1 MKKKTKQI
9 AALLVILA
17 LSALSSQRTLA
28 AASANLNQARNGTD
42 ASPTNPINWVNGNLG
57 TSQAHY
63 IEGMS
68 SPYQCVMTG
77 ITIGVQVSI
86 IIEYDIKNSS
96 QNAFDYLT
104 YYNRINPH
112 AFFQHSNPETIDPLA
127 GSGLSAL
134 TPSTTYPIPVPSS
147 AGSPVAGQ
155 PAASYNSLSASDR
168 LMTLFNGT
176 IDTIYYVSQGSLSA
190 TQSQTQVMVKFTPIS
205 TTAVL
210 AWGGHIASRN
220 DWGYTGGSP
229 RSAGGISGSPF
240 HMRLISWNY
249 GSIGS
254 QDRSLSGGT
263 VSAPPAPLPVEL
275 IHFSAHSENNANHL
289 DWTTASEINNDYFI
303 VQRASGNTNFESLA
317 IVHGAGN
324 TSTATDYAWV
334 DSRPLSGL
342 SYYRLIQTD
351 YDGATNIL
359 GPVCV
364 QSGSKHKALE
374 EFKAYANATSQDFF
388 ISFYSPHKGTAKLDV
403 LNAEGKL
410 THTETLVTDE
420 GNNFIRIDD
429 CRLAAKGMYFVRL
442 TQDAIVSPVQKIVR
456 N

>member
-1 MKKKTKQI
+1 MEKKTQQI
-9 AALLVILA
+9 ATLLMILA
-17 LSALSSQRTLA
+17 VLAVISTKSFA

-57 TSQAHY
+57 SSQAHY

-104 YYNRINPH
+104 HYNRINPH
-112 AFFQHSNPETIDPLA
+112 AFFQHSTAETIDPLA
-127 GSGLSAL
+127 GSGLSPL
-134 TPSTTYPIPVPSS
+134 TPSTTYPIPVPST

-155 PAASYNSLSASDR
+155 PAASYNALSASDR

-176 IDTIYYVSQGSLSA
+176 IDTIYYVSQGSLNA

-220 DWGYTGGSP
+220 DWGYVSGNP

-275 IHFSAHSENNANHL
+275 LHFSAHSENGANHL

-303 VQRASGNTNFESLA
+303 VQRSSTGNGYESLA
-317 IVHGAGN
+317 ILYGAGN
-324 TSTATDYAWV
+324 SSTATQYSWEDM
-334 DSRPLSGL
+334 RPLAGL
-342 SYYRLIQTD
+342 NYYRLVQTD
-351 YDGATNIL
+351 YDGMTTIY
-359 GPVCV
+359 GPICV
-364 QSGSKHKALE
+364 QSGSKHRSLE
-374 EFKAYANATSQDFF
+374 EFKAYSNVTADDFYV
-388 ISFYSPHKGTAKLDV
+388 SFYSPHKGLAKLDV
-403 LNAEGKL
+403 LNSEGKL
-410 THTETLVTDE
+410 THTETLIAEE
-420 GNNFIRIDD
+420 GNNFFRVDD
-429 CRLAAKGMYFVRL
+429 CRLSAKGMYFIRL
-442 TQDAIVSPVQKIVR
+442 TQDEIVSPVQKIVR